1 VFSKFKFSRAFVPC
15 GPARAASLALLFAAT
30 ASAQDAPA
38 PRRPAPAQIKAP
50 ARRVAAPA
58 APAAA
63 PAAAAAA
70 AAPAAPAVTNP
81 ADRDPPGAAA
91 ALPTTMDK
99 IATAADV
106 PFRAQAGGHLVKFNL
121 QDADLAELVNHISG
135 LTGKRFIYGAKVRQ
149 IKATVVSPEAV
160 TLEEAYQA
168 FLSILDANGMTVVPH
183 GRFLKIVDSGGVV
196 TQPTPVI
203 ARGEPVPDSDR
214 FVTRLYRLEHVSPEE
229 AMALLGKF
237 KSKDGDISVYTP
249 GKLLIVTD
257 TATQVRRL
265 MRIVEE
271 IDVGGSGQ
279 HMWIEPVRN
288 GTAQEL
294 AKRVN
299 ELFELGAAPAPGA
312 APGMGK
318 ANGLNKVIADEQT
331 NSLIV
336 VGTEDSY
343 LRLLEVLKRLDSH
356 ANASGKI
363 HVLPLQHAMAEEL
376 SQTLNQML
384 GGAGARAAPA
394 TPGAP
399 GAAQGTF
406 EGDLRITA
414 DKSTNSLIITSS
426 NRDYATMRLVIDK
439 LDHSRRQVF
448 IECVIMDLAVSDT
461 TTMGVSFHGGAP
473 LGAAEDSLLLGGFN
487 AGKSVPFPAGDASLL
502 QGFAAG
508 IRGPA
513 IPNTTNLLGNGLSIP
528 AFGVVLNAL
537 ANSGRSNILAS
548 PHIIATDNVEAA
560 ISIGENIPLQTN
572 VGGGGAAAAAGAAGA
587 GVGLG
592 LLNGLGG
599 FAAPRQ
605 DVGNKI
611 KIKPHINESN
621 QVRLE
626 IDQESSAPGATAGTL
641 GAVTIIKRTANTTVV
656 VQDQQTVVIGGL
668 MSDEY
673 TTTRTKVPVLGDLP
687 LLGALF
693 RSSDVQKRKKNLLLV
708 LTPHVIR
715 DQDDLR
721 KIFERKMQERQE
733 FLDRFLVFSGTDWQ
747 PPRDWSR
754 TSGLVE
760 DVRKAFFEIAE
771 QARLEEE
778 SKPRETPLR
787 EPSDPIALPG
797 DVNGIGITGAAAA
810 PPGGAD
816 ATRRARA
823 PGVAPLGGAAV
834 RAPGAQPG
842 QLVPA
847 QPGQPAPGQPAP
859 GQPAPGQPAPAQPA
873 PDQPV
878 PVPAPVP
885 APPGPQGQN
894 PAFRINPIARSV
906 NVDRVE

>member
-1 VFSKFKFSRAFVPC
+1 MSSQFKFSRALRAC
-15 GPARAASLALLFAAT
+15 GPVRTASLALLFAAT
-30 ASAQDAPA
+30 ASAQDAPT
-38 PRRPAPAQIKAP
+38 PAPARKPPASIKAP
-50 ARRVAAPA
+50 VRRIP
-58 APAAA
+58 PAAA
-63 PAAAAAA
+63 PVIAPTPVAPAA
-70 AAPAAPAVTNP
+70 AAPAATPATNP
-81 ADRDPPGAAA
+81 TDKDPPGAAG
-91 ALPTTMDK
+91 ALPTTMEK

-106 PFRAQAGGHLVKFNL
+106 PFRPQPGGHLVKFNL

-149 IKATVVSPEAV
+149 IKATVVSPEPV
-160 TLEEAYQA
+160 SLEEAYQA

-214 FVTRLYRLEHVSPEE
+214 FVTRLYRLEHVGTEE

-299 ELFELGAAPAPGA
+299 ELFELGTPPPAGSPPGS
-312 APGMGK
+312 GK
-318 ANGLNKVIADEQT
+318 GGGLNKVIADEQT

-343 LRLLEVLKRLDSH
+343 LRLLEVLKRLDSQTST
-356 ANASGKI
+356 SGKI
-363 HVLPLQHAMAEEL
+363 HVLPLQHAIAEEM

-384 GGAGARAAPA
+384 GAAAGRGAAPPAGA
-394 TPGAP
+394 PG

-406 EGDLRITA
+406 EGELKITA

-448 IECVIMDLAVSDT
+448 IEAVIMDLLVSDST
-461 TTMGVSFHGGAP
+461 TLGVSFHGGTP
-473 LGAAEDSLLLGGFN
+473 LGAAQDSLLLGGFN
-487 AGKSVPFPAGDASLL
+487 AGKSVAFPADPSLL

-513 IPNTTNLLGNGLSIP
+513 IPNTTNLLGTGLSIP
-528 AFGVVLNAL
+528 AFGVVLNAV
-537 ANSGRSNILAS
+537 ASSGRSNILS
-548 PHIIATDNVEAA
+548 TPHIIATDNVEAA

-572 VGGGGAAAAAGAAGA
+572 VGGGGAAAASGAAGA
-587 GVGLG
+587 AVGLG

-611 KIKPHINESN
+611 KLTPHINESN

-626 IDQESSAPGATAGTL
+626 IDQESSAPGATSGTL
-641 GAVTIIKRTANTTVV
+641 GAVSIIKRTANTTVV

-693 RSSDVQKRKKNLLLV
+693 RTSDVQKRKKNLLLV

-733 FLDRFLVFSGTDWQ
+733 FLDRYMVFSGTDWQ

-760 DVRKAFFEIAE
+760 DVRKAYMEIAE
-771 QARLEEE
+771 QERIESE
-778 SKPRETPLR
+778 SKPKELPPR
-787 EPSDPIALPG
+787 EPSDPIELPG
-797 DVNGIGITGAAAA
+797 DVHGV
-810 PPGGAD
+810 
-816 ATRRARA
+816 
-823 PGVAPLGGAAV
+823 GVAATPAPAPAENNRRI
-834 RAPGAQPG
+834 RAPGAPN
-842 QLVPA
+842 PA
-847 QPGQPAPGQPAP
+847 ALRT
-859 GQPAPGQPAPAQPA
+859 PAQPA
-873 PDQPV
+873 PAAPAAAPPAAPAVPAPAAPAPAVPTPAV
-878 PVPAPVP
+878 PVPAPGTPGAQPP
-885 APPGPQGQN
+885 AAAPQGQN
-894 PAFRINPIARSV
+894 GPAFRINPIARSV

>member
-1 VFSKFKFSRAFVPC
+1 M
-15 GPARAASLALLFAAT
+15 LFAAS
-30 ASAQDAPA
+30 ASGQDAQAPA
-38 PRRPAPAQIKAP
+38 PRKPAPAQIKAP
-50 ARRVAAPA
+50 ARRVPAPAAAAPVAAPAAA

-63 PAAAAAA
+63 PV
-70 AAPAAPAVTNP
+70 VTNP

-106 PFRAQAGGHLVKFNL
+106 PFRPQPGGHLVKFNL

-149 IKATVVSPEAV
+149 IKATVVSPEPV
-160 TLEEAYQA
+160 SLEEAYQA

-214 FVTRLYRLEHVSPEE
+214 FVTRLYRLEHVGTDE

-288 GTAQEL
+288 GTAQDL

-299 ELFELGAAPAPGA
+299 ELFELGSAPAAGQPPGV
-312 APGMGK
+312 GK
-318 ANGLNKVIADEQT
+318 AAGLNKVIADEQT

-343 LRLLEVLKRLDSH
+343 LRLLEVLKRLDSQTSS
-356 ANASGKI
+356 SGKI
-363 HVLPLQHAMAEEL
+363 HVLPLQHAIAEEL

-384 GGAGARAAPA
+384 GAAGGRGAAPPA
-394 TPGAP
+394 GQPG

-406 EGDLRITA
+406 EGELKITA

-448 IECVIMDLAVSDT
+448 IEAVIMDLLVSDST
-461 TTMGVSFHGGAP
+461 TLGVSFHGGAQ
-473 LGAAEDSLLLGGFN
+473 LGAAQDSLLLGGFN
-487 AGKSVPFPAGDASLL
+487 AGKSVLFPAGDPSLL

-513 IPNTTNLLGNGLSIP
+513 IPNTTNLLGTGLSIP
-528 AFGVVLNAL
+528 AFGVVLNAV
-537 ANSGRSNILAS
+537 ASSGRSNILAS

-572 VGGGGAAAAAGAAGA
+572 VGGGGAAAASGVPGA

-611 KIKPHINESN
+611 KITPHINESN

-626 IDQESSAPGATAGTL
+626 IDQESSAPGATSGTL
-641 GAVTIIKRTANTTVV
+641 GAVSIIKRTANTTVV

-693 RSSDVQKRKKNLLLV
+693 RTSDVQKRKKNLLLV

-715 DQDDLR
+715 DQEDLR

-733 FLDRFLVFSGTDWQ
+733 FLDRYMVFSGTDWQ

-760 DVRKAFFEIAE
+760 DVRKAFAEVAE
-771 QARLEEE
+771 QERVEEE
-778 SKPRETPLR
+778 SKPRELPPR
-787 EPSDPIALPG
+787 EPSDPIELPG
-797 DVNGIGITGAAAA
+797 DVHGV
-810 PPGGAD
+810 
-816 ATRRARA
+816 
-823 PGVAPLGGAAV
+823 GVAGAGAGATAPAGMDGARRI
-834 RAPGAQPG
+834 RAPGAATPG
-842 QLVPA
+842 
-847 QPGQPAPGQPAP
+847 PGGPVRAPAPAV
-859 GQPAPGQPAPAQPA
+859 QPAPAPA
-873 PDQPV
+873 PA
-878 PVPAPVP
+878 PA
-885 APPGPQGQN
+885 PQGQN
-894 PAFRINPIARSV
+894 EPAFRINPIARSV

>member
-1 VFSKFKFSRAFVPC
+1 VTSSVFSKFKFSRAFGPC
-15 GPARAASLALLFAAT
+15 GPVRTASLALLLAAT

-38 PRRPAPAQIKAP
+38 RRKPAAAQIKAP
-50 ARRVAAPA
+50 ARRVPAPN
-58 APAAA
+58 AAA
-63 PAAAAAA
+63 DAAA
-70 AAPAAPAVTNP
+70 AAPPAAATPPVAATPPAAGTP
-81 ADRDPPGAAA
+81 ATTSPTDRDPPGAAG

-106 PFRAQAGGHLVKFNL
+106 PFRPQPGGHLVKFNL

-149 IKATVVSPEAV
+149 IKATVVSPEPV
-160 TLEEAYQA
+160 SLEEAYQA

-203 ARGEPVPDSDR
+203 SRGEPVPDSDR
-214 FVTRLYRLEHVSPEE
+214 FVTRLYRLEHVGTDE

-279 HMWIEPVRN
+279 HMWIEPVHN
-288 GTAQEL
+288 GTSQEL

-299 ELFELGAAPAPGA
+299 ELFDLGAAPVAGAP
-312 APGMGK
+312 PGSGK
-318 ANGLNKVIADEQT
+318 AGGLNKVIADEQT

-343 LRLLEVLKRLDSH
+343 LRLLEVLKRLDSQ
-356 ANASGKI
+356 ASESGKI
-363 HVLPLQHAMAEEL
+363 HVLPLQHAIAEEM

-384 GGAGARAAPA
+384 GGAGGGARAAAPA
-394 TPGAP
+394 GAP
-399 GAAQGTF
+399 AGAAQGTF
-406 EGDLRITA
+406 EGELRITA

-426 NRDYATMRLVIDK
+426 NRDYATMRLVVDK

-448 IECVIMDLAVSDT
+448 IEAVVMDLSVSDS
-461 TTMGVSFHGGAP
+461 TTMGLSFHAGAP
-473 LGAAEDSLLLGGFN
+473 LGAANDTLLLGGFQ
-487 AGKSVPFPAGDASLL
+487 AGKSIAFPADPSLL

-513 IPNTTNLLGNGLSIP
+513 LPNTTNLLGTGLSVP
-528 AFGVVLNAL
+528 EFGVVLNAV
-537 ANSGRSNILAS
+537 AASGRSNILAT

-572 VGGGGAAAAAGAAGA
+572 VGGSASALGGLAGGAAGAAGL
-587 GVGLG
+587 GG
-592 LLNGLGG
+592 LLGGLGG
-599 FAAPRQ
+599 FSAPRQ

-611 KIKPHINESN
+611 KITPHINESN

-626 IDQESSAPGATAGTL
+626 IDQESSAPGATSGTL
-641 GAVTIIKRTANTTVV
+641 GAVSITKRTANTTVV

-673 TTTRTKVPVLGDLP
+673 TTSRTKVPVLGDLP

-693 RSSDVQKRKKNLLLV
+693 RTSDVQKRKKNLLLV

-715 DQDDLR
+715 DQEDLR

-733 FLDRFLVFSGTDWQ
+733 FLDRYMVFSGTDWK

-771 QARLEEE
+771 QDRIERE
-778 SKPRETPLR
+778 SKPRETPPR
-787 EPSDPIALPG
+787 EPSDPIELPG
-797 DVNGIGITGAAAA
+797 DVHGVGVVGATAPAAENPRRVVRPAGA
-810 PPGGAD
+810 PTPS
-816 ATRRARA
+816 
-823 PGVAPLGGAAV
+823 PNPLNA
-834 RAPGAQPG
+834 
-842 QLVPA
+842 
-847 QPGQPAPGQPAP
+847 
-859 GQPAPGQPAPAQPA
+859 PAPAAPGPA
-873 PDQPV
+873 PT
-878 PVPAPVP
+878 PAP
-885 APPGPQGQN
+885 ARAPQGQN
-894 PAFRINPIARSV
+894 EPAFRINPIARSV